1 MVNEGG
7 ALWKYWGAILY
18 SRPLPS
24 RWRSPPTPASGGGQV
39 NVVAGGH
46 FLKILPPTACG
57 GKGTGFVGSRQTTEN
72 PVARFPTGRE
82 GDHDSG
88 GGSKHDKN
96 TDTGSVPVSIAG
108 LSESGV
114 NAKRTG
120 RGLPAAT
127 LNLSSGNAGSCCNRR
142 VIRVFVIGNA
152 LWCFRGFR
160 ALNIAGRAQEFP

>member
-1 MVNEGG
+1 MAAGDFSTP
-7 ALWKYWGAILY
+7 LRC
-18 SRPLPS
+18 SRND
-24 RWRSPPTPASGGGQV
+24 RGERSDGQ
-39 NVVAGGH
+39 
-46 FLKILPPTACG
+46 TADG
-57 GKGTGFVGSRQTTEN
+57 R
-72 PVARFPTGRE
+72 RFI
-82 GDHDSG
+82 
-88 GGSKHDKN
+88 HDKN

-160 ALNIAGRAQEFP
+160 ALNIAGRALEFP

>member
-1 MVNEGG
+1 M
-7 ALWKYWGAILY
+7 
-18 SRPLPS
+18 
-24 RWRSPPTPASGGGQV
+24 
-39 NVVAGGH
+39 
-46 FLKILPPTACG
+46 
-57 GKGTGFVGSRQTTEN
+57 
-72 PVARFPTGRE
+72 RFE
-82 GDHDSG
+82 GDGDNPEGDFRRSDNQTIRLQTSEG
-88 GGSKHDKN
+88 RCFIHDKN

-160 ALNIAGRAQEFP
+160 ALNIAGRAPEFP